1 MKKQFLKIT
10 IALALPFVMFT
21 QSHKKDNEDT
31 KTSNVAMGSATITGK
46 ITADMILNNGVREG
60 VAGIK
65 FTGRINTSDLITT
78 WSVVTSGLTRTYEA
92 TTDADGN
99 YTLTVEV
106 ISKPLGVTLDI
117 PQSFNAEQTLETAQE
132 KNLIHTCN
140 ISSRSDYFN
149 SIASC
154 YSKCWV

>member
-78 WSVVTSGLTRTYEA
+78 
-92 TTDADGN
+92 
-99 YTLTVEV
+99 
-106 ISKPLGVTLDI
+106 
-117 PQSFNAEQTLETAQE
+117 
-132 KNLIHTCN
+132 
-140 ISSRSDYFN
+140 
-149 SIASC
+149 
-154 YSKCWV
+154 